1 MTIWRWGAPMVHRG
15 NFPEVNRLQQEMD
28 RLWNVVSGTGT
39 GLEHA
44 RVFPPINISED
55 ENQVVVRAELP
66 GIAGD
71 QIELSLTGD
80 RLILRGERR
89 TTQSGEKINYHRK
102 EREEG
107 VFRRIINLPSRVDSQ
122 KVEALSKNGVLTIK
136 IAKAEEVKPRQVSI
150 QTA

>member
-1 MTIWRWGAPMVHRG
+1 M
-15 NFPEVNRLQQEMD
+15 
-28 RLWNVVSGTGT
+28 
-39 GLEHA
+39 
-44 RVFPPINISED
+44 
-55 ENQVVVRAELP
+55 
-66 GIAGD
+66 
-71 QIELSLTGD
+71 
-80 RLILRGERR
+80 ILRGERR

>member
-1 MTIWRWGAPMVHRG
+1 MTIWRWGAPVVYRG
-15 NFPEVNRLQQEMD
+15 NFPEVNRLQKEMD
-28 RLWNVVSGTGT
+28 RLWNTVSGAGMR
-39 GLEHA
+39 LEHS
-44 RVFPPINISED
+44 RVFPPINIYED
-55 ENQVVVRAELP
+55 ENQVVLRAELP
-66 GIAGD
+66 GISGD
-71 QIELSLTGD
+71 QIELSVTGD

-136 IAKAEEVKPRQVSI
+136 MAKAEEVKPRQVSI

>member
-1 MTIWRWGAPMVHRG
+1 MTIWRWGAPVVNRG
-15 NFPEVNRLQQEMD
+15 NFPEVNRLQREMD
-28 RLWNVVSGTGT
+28 RLWNVVSGAGT

-66 GIAGD
+66 GISGD

-80 RLILRGERR
+80 QLILRGERR

-107 VFRRIINLPSRVDSQ
+107 VFRRIINLPSRVESQ

>member
-1 MTIWRWGAPMVHRG
+1 
-15 NFPEVNRLQQEMD
+15 MD
-28 RLWNVVSGTGT
+28 RLWNVVSGAGT

-66 GIAGD
+66 GISGD

-80 RLILRGERR
+80 QLILRGERR

>member
-1 MTIWRWGAPMVHRG
+1 MEYGVGA
-15 NFPEVNRLQQEMD
+15 
-28 RLWNVVSGTGT
+28 GT
-39 GLEHA
+39 GLDRS
-44 RVFPPINISED
+44 RVFPPINIFED
-55 ENQVVVRAELP
+55 ENQVIVRAELP
-66 GIAGD
+66 GISGD

-80 RLILRGERR
+80 QLILRGERR

>member
-1 MTIWRWGAPMVHRG
+1 
-15 NFPEVNRLQQEMD
+15 MD
-28 RLWNVVSGTGT
+28 RLWNAVSGTGT

-66 GIAGD
+66 GISGD

-80 RLILRGERR
+80 QLILRGERR
-89 TTQSGEKINYHRK
+89 TTHSGEKINYHRK

-107 VFRRIINLPSRVDSQ
+107 VFRRIINLPTRVDSE

-150 QTA
+150 QAA

>member
-1 MTIWRWGAPMVHRG
+1 MTIWRWGAPVVSRR

-28 RLWNVVSGTGT
+28 RLWNVVSGAGT
-39 GLEHA
+39 GLEA
-44 RVFPPINISED
+44 SRVFPPINISED

-66 GIAGD
+66 GISTE

-89 TTQSGEKINYHRK
+89 TSQSGEKINYHRK

-122 KVEALSKNGVLTIK
+122 KVEALSKDGVLTIK

-150 QTA
+150 QAV

>member
-1 MTIWRWGAPMVHRG
+1 MTIWRWGAPVINRG

-28 RLWNVVSGTGT
+28 RLWNTVAGSGT

-55 ENQVVVRAELP
+55 ENQVLVRAELP
-66 GIAGD
+66 GIESD
-71 QIELSLTGD
+71 QIELSLTGE

-89 TTQSGEKINYHRK
+89 TALSGEKINYHRK
-102 EREEG
+102 EREDG
-107 VFRRIINLPSRVDSQ
+107 VFRRIINLPGRVDSQ
-122 KVEALSKNGVLTIK
+122 QVEALFKNGVLTIK

-150 QTA
+150 QVA